1 MIGILVTAMFAI
13 GCFLFTISL
22 AVRSSGDPL
31 RRVALALIA
40 IPLAAVIFFGSFIE
54 AIRQNGVQV
63 STFDTMVTFGIISVI
78 AYVILAVRR
87 RLTARAEKKPFRI
100 REKRPIDR
108 RRNDFI
114 SYIREQLEDHDE

>member
-22 AVRSSGDPL
+22 ASRASGDTL
-31 RRVALALIA
+31 RRVALTLIA
-40 IPLAAVIFFGSFIE
+40 IPLAAVIFLGSFIE

-63 STFDTMVTFGIISVI
+63 STIDTMVALGIISVI
-78 AYVILAVRR
+78 AYVIQAARR
-87 RLTARAEKKPFRI
+87 RFMSSAEKKPFRI

-108 RRNDFI
+108 RRSDFI

>member
-22 AVRSSGDPL
+22 AARSAGDPL
-31 RRVALALIA
+31 RRVALTLIA

-63 STFDTMVTFGIISVI
+63 SAFDTMVTFGIISVI
-78 AYVILAVRR
+78 AYVILAARR
-87 RLTARAEKKPFRI
+87 RLAARTEKKPFRI